1 MPTQQQ
7 PSWLKS
13 LVRDVGNAAIQAINH
28 QRQQSGNPLKGY
40 IQLVLPAT
48 LPALPSPRSFVQS
61 RLFGRGGMSLLE
73 LEQALRRIADAPQV
87 AGVLFV
93 INGLELA
100 PADLTT
106 LRDSITRLRARGKR
120 AIAYAQSYSNA
131 TYYVASACDT
141 VWLQKG
147 GVLMTNGLLSQRLY
161 LKSALDTLGIA
172 FDTVAISPYKSA
184 TDTLMRDTP
193 SEESAAQ
200 QGWLLDSTYDT
211 LLQGIAEGRKLTLD
225 ATHTLVNTAP
235 HTDQDALTA
244 GYVDALCNEEDFP
257 RLLDGAPL
265 TMWEEASNRLP
276 LRLAIAPEKVI
287 AILPMSGTI
296 FNGKSAEPPVDV
308 PIPLV
313 GGDRIGDVTVVQQI
327 RQLMNDDTVK
337 AVVLYIDSPG
347 GSATASEA
355 IASALDELA
364 KKLPV
369 VACMGGVAAS
379 GGYYIASSADYIIA
393 QPMTIT
399 GSIGVITAKLTN
411 SDMLK
416 KLRLNPFYL
425 MRGQNADMFA
435 PINPFTDA
443 QREKMVRFIESIY
456 TLFVARVAASRKM
469 KPEEVDAVGGGR
481 VWTGAQAR
489 EHGLVDAFGGL
500 YEAVQKAREMAQ
512 LPEATPITLAR
523 PPQRTPLVAQ
533 LANKLNPAA
542 AVGYWH
548 GNLSELTKGQALF
561 LMPDVWR
568 L

>member
-1 MPTQQQ
+1 MPTQQS
-7 PSWLKS
+7 SWLKG
-13 LVRDVGNAAIQAINH
+13 LIRDVGNAVVQTVNQQRLQAP
-28 QRQQSGNPLKGY
+28 NPLKGY
-40 IQLVLPAT
+40 IQMVLPAKM
-48 LPALPSPRSFVQS
+48 PAVPSPRSFLQS

-73 LEQALRRIADAPQV
+73 FEQALRRIADAPQV

-93 INGLELA
+93 MNEIALA
-100 PADLTT
+100 PAELTT
-106 LRDSITRLRARGKR
+106 LRDGIARLRARGKR

-131 TYYVASACDT
+131 TYYLASACDAI
-141 VWLQKG
+141 WLQKG

-184 TDTLMRDTP
+184 TDRLMRDTP
-193 SEESAAQ
+193 SPESEAQ
-200 QGWLLDSTYDT
+200 ENWLMDSTYDT
-211 LLQGIAEGRKLTLD
+211 LIQGIAEGRKLSLD
-225 ATHTLVNTAP
+225 ATHTFVNTAP
-235 HTDQDALTA
+235 HTDQEALA
-244 GYVDALCNEEDFP
+244 GGYVDALCNEEDFS
-257 RLLDGAPL
+257 RFLDGAPL
-265 TMWEEASNRLP
+265 TMWEEATNRLP
-276 LRLAIAPEKVI
+276 LRIAIAPEKVI

-296 FNGKSAEPPVDV
+296 YNGKSSEPPVDV

-327 RQLMNDDTVK
+327 RQLMNDDKVK

-416 KLRLNPFYL
+416 KLRLNPFYV

-435 PINPFTDA
+435 PISPFTEA

-456 TLFVARVAASRKM
+456 ALFVTRVAAARKM
-469 KPEEVDAVGGGR
+469 KPEAVDAIGGGR
-481 VWTGAQAR
+481 VWTGAQAH
-489 EHGLVDAFGGL
+489 EHGLIDAFGGL

-512 LPEATPITLAR
+512 LPDDTPAMIAR
-523 PPQRTPLVAQ
+523 APQRTPLVAQ

-542 AVGYWH
+542 AVSYWH

-568 L
+568 F